1 MESASA
7 DRHSAAAPA
16 AEIRPVAEVDSIDDR
31 PLEAIV
37 RAVDL
42 IVAGLMLIVLAPLFA
57 ALAIAIK
64 ADSSGSPIFRQR
76 RCGRRRDEFTVFKF
90 RTMRCDTAADPHR
103 SYVLDVIAANGNG
116 ASGNGASGNGASHPQ
131 RDEGLQKLEN
141 DKRVTRVGAFL
152 RRFSLDE
159 LPQLW
164 NVVRGEMTLVG
175 PRPPIPYEVD
185 SYPTRWLRR
194 LSVKPGLTGLWQVS
208 GRNELDYAEMVEL
221 DLEYVERRSLWLNAK
236 ILARTA
242 WVVLSGRG
250 AV

>member
-7 DRHSAAAPA
+7 DRHTAAPA
-16 AEIRPVAEVDSIDDR
+16 AEIRPVAEAGSIDDR
-31 PLEAIV
+31 PLEGIV

-57 ALAIAIK
+57 ALALAIK

-76 RCGRRRDEFTVFKF
+76 RCGRGRDEFTVFKF

-116 ASGNGASGNGASHPQ
+116 NGASGNGASRPQ
-131 RDEGLQKLEN
+131 RDKGLQKLEN

-175 PRPPIPYEVD
+175 PRPPIPYEVAF
-185 SYPTRWLRR
+185 YPTRWLRR

>member
-7 DRHSAAAPA
+7 DRPA
-16 AEIRPVAEVDSIDDR
+16 SPASSTE
-31 PLEAIV
+31 PLPAHTSGARGDKSLNAIV
-37 RAVDL
+37 RTVDL
-42 IVAGLMLIVLAPLFA
+42 LASCLLLVVLAPVFA
-57 ALAIAIK
+57 ALAVAIRI
-64 ADSSGSPIFRQR
+64 DSSGSPIFRQR
-76 RCGRRRDEFTVFKF
+76 RCGRGQREFTVFKF

-103 SYVLDVIAANGNG
+103 DYVLKVINDKGT
-116 ASGNGASGNGASHPQ
+116 SHSDA
-131 RDEGLQKLEN
+131 DEGLQKLEN
-141 DKRVTRVGAFL
+141 DGRVTRVGAFL

-185 SYPTRWLRR
+185 FYPPHWLGR
-194 LSVKPGLTGLWQVS
+194 LSVKPGLTGLWQVN
-208 GRNELDYAEMVEL
+208 GRNELNYAEMVEL
-221 DLEYVERRSLWLNAK
+221 DLEYVERRSLWLNIK

-242 WVVLSGRG
+242 KVVLSGRG

>member
-7 DRHSAAAPA
+7 DRQTRTAPPAETLAAQPAQAPGDRA
-16 AEIRPVAEVDSIDDR
+16 TELAIRI
-31 PLEAIV
+31 
-37 RAVDL
+37 VDL
-42 IVAGLMLIVLAPLFA
+42 LASCLLLVVLAPLFA
-57 ALAIAIK
+57 ALAVAIR

-76 RCGRRRDEFTVFKF
+76 RCGKGLREFTVFKF

-103 SYVLDVIAANGNG
+103 DYVLDVINGDGG
-116 ASGNGASGNGASHPQ
+116 AQ
-131 RDEGLQKLEN
+131 VEERDEGLQKLEN
-141 DKRVTRVGAFL
+141 DVRVTRVGAFL

-185 SYPTRWLRR
+185 FYPPRWLRR
-194 LSVKPGLTGLWQVS
+194 LSVRPGLTGLWQVS
-208 GRNELDYAEMVEL
+208 GRNELNYREMVEL
-221 DLEYVERRSLWLNAK
+221 DLEYVDRRSLWLNIK
-236 ILARTA
+236 LLARTVR
-242 WVVLSGRG
+242 VVFSGKG

>member
-1 MESASA
+1 MEFASA
-7 DRHSAAAPA
+7 DSQARPASAGTRPAAAVEA
-16 AEIRPVAEVDSIDDR
+16 IDKR
-31 PLEAIV
+31 PLEAIL
-37 RAVDL
+37 RILDL
-42 IVAGLMLIVLAPLFA
+42 LVAGILLIVLAPLFA
-57 ALAIAIK
+57 ALAAAIK
-64 ADSSGSPIFRQR
+64 VDSSGSPIFRQR
-76 RCGRRRDEFTVFKF
+76 RCGRGLDEFTVFKF

-103 SYVLDVIAANGNG
+103 TYVLDVINGNED
-116 ASGNGASGNGASHPQ
+116 SGSK

-141 DKRVTRVGAFL
+141 DERITRVGAFL

-164 NVVRGEMTLVG
+164 NVIRGEMTVVG

-185 SYPTRWLRR
+185 FYPPRWLRR

-221 DLEYVERRSLWLNAK
+221 DLEYVEQRSLWLNAK
-236 ILARTA
+236 ILARTIK
-242 WVVLSGRG
+242 VVLTGRG

>member
-1 MESASA
+1 MESASV
-7 DRHSAAAPA
+7 DRHSPPSSATGARPA
-16 AEIRPVAEVDSIDDR
+16 AEAEPIDDR
-31 PLEAIV
+31 PLEMIV
-37 RAVDL
+37 RVADL
-42 IVAGLMLIVLAPLFA
+42 IVAGLMLIVLAPLLA
-57 ALAIAIK
+57 ALAVAIR

-76 RCGRRRDEFTVFKF
+76 RCGRGFEEFTVLKF

-103 SYVLDVIAANGNG
+103 SYVLDVINGNG
-116 ASGNGASGNGASHPQ
+116 NGDARSK

-141 DKRVTRVGAFL
+141 DARVTRVGGFL

-185 SYPTRWLRR
+185 FYPPRWLPR

-221 DLEYVERRSLWLNAK
+221 DLEYVERRSLWLNVK
-236 ILARTA
+236 ILARTVK
-242 WVVLSGRG
+242 VVITGRG

>member
-7 DRHSAAAPA
+7 DRHSASVPA
-16 AEIRPVAEVDSIDDR
+16 AAARRAAKVDSIDDR

-42 IVAGLMLIVLAPLFA
+42 FVAALMLIVLAPLLA
-57 ALAIAIK
+57 ALSIAIR

-76 RCGRRRDEFTVFKF
+76 RCGRGRNEFTVFKF
-90 RTMRCDTAADPHR
+90 RTMRCDTATDPHR

-116 ASGNGASGNGASHPQ
+116 NEASGNGASRPQ
-131 RDEGLQKLEN
+131 RDDGLQKLEN

-185 SYPTRWLRR
+185 SYPGRWLRR

-221 DLEYVERRSLWLNAK
+221 DLEYVDRRSLWLNAK